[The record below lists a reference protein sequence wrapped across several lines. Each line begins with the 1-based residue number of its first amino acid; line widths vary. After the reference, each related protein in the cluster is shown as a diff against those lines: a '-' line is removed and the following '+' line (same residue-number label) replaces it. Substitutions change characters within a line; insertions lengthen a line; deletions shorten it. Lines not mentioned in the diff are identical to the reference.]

1 MSKYFPMEFSRRE
14 LLTGLDIDMIAL
26 NQINVLVEKF
36 SRTILDKVRD
46 LGGKHFVE
54 IWRKKF
60 SNNSL

>member
-1 MSKYFPMEFSRRE
+1 MEFSRRD

-36 SRTILDKVRD
+36 SRTILDKV
-46 LGGKHFVE
+46 LEGKHFVE